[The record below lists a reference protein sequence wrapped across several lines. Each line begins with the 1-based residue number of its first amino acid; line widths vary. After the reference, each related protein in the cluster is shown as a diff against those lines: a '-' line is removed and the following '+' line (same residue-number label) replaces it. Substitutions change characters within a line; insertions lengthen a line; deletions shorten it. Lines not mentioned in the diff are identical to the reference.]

1 MAVTCFAD
9 EIKEEFRNDCEL
21 FEAACRDYARQN
33 LKMDDAF
40 FALAFRS
47 GLDQIKARDR
57 FREVSR
63 AIRLL
68 AIAGSPELQA
78 ASEKEA
84 ATAAGVAE
92 KELPKI
98 DEQISKLQAKRDAIE
113 RDARLAAQRVE
124 HQREAH
130 KQLPELTPKVL
141 KKEVGAAENLLN
153 QQGIGAQLRAATARH
168 SELTG
173 ILNHGG
179 VYDRPEKHIDG
190 LRRLLP
196 DAVRS
201 IVEGPEGGNRS
212 MRYAYS
218 EQWPSLKAECER
230 EFAEVNQRLPE
241 LQREYDAALAIVRK
255 PLVDFWYN
263 LED

>member
-1 MAVTCFAD
+1 MVVACFAD

-21 FEAACRDYARQN
+21 FELACRDYSRQN
-33 LKMDDAF
+33 LQMDDAF

-47 GLDQIKARDR
+47 GLDQIKARER

-63 AIRLL
+63 AMGLL
-68 AIAGSPELQA
+68 SVAGSREIQA

-84 ATAAGVAE
+84 ATAAGIAE

-98 DEQISKLQAKRDAIE
+98 DEQIGKLQAKRDAIE

-130 KQLPELTPKVL
+130 KQLPEFVPKVL

-153 QQGIGAQLRAATARH
+153 EQGIGAEFRAAKARH

-173 ILNHGG
+173 VLNING

-196 DAVRS
+196 EAVQT
-201 IVEGPEGGNRS
+201 ITEGRMNR
-212 MRYAYS
+212 YS
-218 EQWPSLKAECER
+218 YSPAWSALKAQCEA
-230 EFAEVNQRLPE
+230 EFVELNERLPE

>member
-1 MAVTCFAD
+1 MSTAPTCFAD
-9 EIKEEFRNDCEL
+9 EIKEDFRNDCEL
-21 FEAACRDYARQN
+21 FELACRDYSRQN

-47 GLDQIKARDR
+47 GLDQIKARER

-63 AIRLL
+63 AMGLL
-68 AIAGSPELQA
+68 AIAGSPEMQRATEEEAKKA
-78 ASEKEA
+78 ADVFAAKGPKFLEDEAKARAAYNALEKA
-84 ATAAGVAE
+84 
-92 KELPKI
+92 
-98 DEQISKLQAKRDAIE
+98 
-113 RDARLAAQRVE
+113 ARLASQRVE

-153 QQGIGAQLRAATARH
+153 EQGIGAEFRAAKARH

-173 ILNHGG
+173 TLNHGG

-196 DAVRS
+196 EAVQT
-201 IVEGPEGGNRS
+201 IIEGRMNR
-212 MRYAYS
+212 YS
-218 EQWPSLKAECER
+218 YSPAWSALKAQCEA
-230 EFAEVNQRLPE
+230 EFVELNERLPE